1 MNPVTAFI
9 SVGSNIDPEI
19 HVPDAL
25 KRLIRTISVTG
36 ISTHYRTIPL
46 KRREKQD
53 NYLNGV
59 WRVEVRREPSE
70 LKNLL
75 KRIEAGSG
83 RRRSGDSFE
92 ARTLDLDLL
101 IWGDLA
107 DPSAGVPDPDVLLR
121 PFLYLPILEIEPD
134 LIWPLTKTP
143 LKTLVPA
150 AYSGTMDAD
159 KAMTELLKGLLN
171 G

>member
-1 MNPVTAFI
+1 MNPVTAYI
-9 SVGSNIDPEI
+9 SVGSNIEPEI

-25 KRLIRTISVTG
+25 KRLSRTISVTG

-53 NYLNGV
+53 VYLNGV
-59 WRVEVRREPSE
+59 WRVEVRREAPE

-75 KRIEAGSG
+75 RRIEEGSG
-83 RRRSGDSFE
+83 RRRSGDSYE

-101 IWGDLA
+101 IWGDLV
-107 DPSAGVPDPDVLLR
+107 DISAGVPDADVLLR
-121 PFLYLPILEIEPD
+121 PFLYLPILEIDPD
-134 LIWPLTKTP
+134 IIWPLTKTP
-143 LKTLVPA
+143 LKTLVPSV
-150 AYSGTMDAD
+150 YSGAMNPDTS
-159 KAMTELLKGLLN
+159 MTELLKGFLN